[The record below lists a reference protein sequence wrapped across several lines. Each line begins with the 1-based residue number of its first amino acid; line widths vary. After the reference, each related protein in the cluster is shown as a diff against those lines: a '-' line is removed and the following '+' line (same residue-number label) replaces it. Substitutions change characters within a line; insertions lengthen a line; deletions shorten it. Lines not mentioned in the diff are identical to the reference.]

1 MCIIFLTRLLAAPIT
16 IEGTDKMVNNCSNT
30 EGLLTTA
37 RLEIME
43 LLNDQPGQD
52 SDLLVFLNSKAFSSY
67 PDLQL
72 SFSHRVRTIRGV
84 AHPRTELKLVLKCFV
99 LECFIDFVYFAA
111 GSNFSRAW

>member
-1 MCIIFLTRLLAAPIT
+1 MPDFFLTRLLAAPIT
-16 IEGTDKMVNNCSNT
+16 VEGTDKVVNTCSNT

-52 SDLLVFLNSKAFSSY
+52 SDLLVFLDSKAFSSY

-72 SFSHRVRTIRGV
+72 SFSHRVKKLRGI
-84 AHPRTELKLVLKCFV
+84 AHPRTELKLVLKLCM
-99 LECFIDFVYFAA
+99 LECLTE
-111 GSNFSRAW
+111 